1 MGVASVVS
9 IAAYFGAFG
18 PTLDAWSPFL
28 AITIAMILSPLLS
41 LALRNKN
48 LYIARQ
54 PSVAP
59 AERSTVQLQCSVC
72 TEHFEMPDVALCP
85 FHAGPICSLC
95 CTLERSCKDVC
106 KSGPARARARAA
118 GTPLP
123 MATVGGL

>member
-1 MGVASVVS
+1 
-9 IAAYFGAFG
+9 
-18 PTLDAWSPFL
+18 
-28 AITIAMILSPLLS
+28 MILSPLLS
-41 LALRNKN
+41 LALRNRD
-48 LYIARQ
+48 LYIARE

-106 KSGPARARARAA
+106 KTDPAGAQAT

-123 MATVGGL
+123 MATVGG